1 MGEQFLDS
9 DFQDIK
15 IAKFETL
22 AHMVCCPL
30 PLAQMVCCPLP
41 SAALLLFAIL
51 GKV

>member
-15 IAKFETL
+15 IAKFET
-22 AHMVCCPL
+22 
-30 PLAQMVCCPLP
+30 LAQMVCCPLP